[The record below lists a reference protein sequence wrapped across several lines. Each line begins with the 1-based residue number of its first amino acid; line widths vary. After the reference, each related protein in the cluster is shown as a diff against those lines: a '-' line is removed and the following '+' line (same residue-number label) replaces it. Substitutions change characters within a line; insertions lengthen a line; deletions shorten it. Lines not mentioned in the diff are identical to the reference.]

1 MKEGDSVSEMTERRI
16 RLLTTLS
23 RRRYDTIENL
33 AIEFGVSPRTMR
45 RDIETLSAIEPIYTK
60 QGRYEGGVYVLDGY
74 FTNRIYLSEEQEQL
88 LRRLIDKAKKKQ
100 KVTLGEN
107 DVGMIEDIIKA
118 YKKPSL
124 QNP

>member
-1 MKEGDSVSEMTERRI
+1 MSEMTERRI
-16 RLLTTLS
+16 RLLNTLS

-74 FTNRIYLSEEQEQL
+74 FTNRVYLSREQEQL
-88 LRRLIDKAKKKQ
+88 LRELIDKAKNKQ
-100 KVTLGEN
+100 KINLKEK
-107 DVGMIEDIIKA
+107 DVYMLEDIINV
-118 YKKPSL
+118 YKKPIL

>member
-1 MKEGDSVSEMTERRI
+1 MSEMTERRI